1 MPLLQILYDV
11 NTLTPAS
18 AFVLVVSLIT
28 LTADPQ
34 FARNTQ
40 QLVCRATFSYRVA
53 TLWYLPKPRAT
64 LHCQILPTV
73 PWILEQLLTSISL
86 SDVIAITLGRV
97 AQWNL
102 SKYRV
107 CSAAH

>member
-1 MPLLQILYDV
+1 
-11 NTLTPAS
+11 
-18 AFVLVVSLIT
+18 
-28 LTADPQ
+28 
-34 FARNTQ
+34 
-40 QLVCRATFSYRVA
+40 
-53 TLWYLPKPRAT
+53 
-64 LHCQILPTV
+64 V